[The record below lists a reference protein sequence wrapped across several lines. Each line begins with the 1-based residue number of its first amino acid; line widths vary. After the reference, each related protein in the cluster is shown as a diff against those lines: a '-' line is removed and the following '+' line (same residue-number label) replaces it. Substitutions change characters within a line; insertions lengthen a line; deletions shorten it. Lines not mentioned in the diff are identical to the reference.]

1 MQQSKQQQRHNTQK
15 HKACVVIDWP
25 WGSNATIKQGLDL
38 ANKGWKNACEEDE
51 SLKLGL
57 NVINGKVV
65 YKAIADAFN
74 LKYSSLNELF

>member
-1 MQQSKQQQRHNTQK
+1 
-15 HKACVVIDWP
+15 
-25 WGSNATIKQGLDL
+25 L

-74 LKYSSLNELF
+74 LKYSNLNELF

>member
-1 MQQSKQQQRHNTQK
+1 MT
-15 HKACVVIDWP
+15 
-25 WGSNATIKQGLDL
+25 NATIKQGLDL
-38 ANKGWKNACEEDE
+38 ANKGWINACKEDE